1 MSQNHDKKWADMILK
16 NWEPEAAQPEETK
29 TKGLWAAF
37 AILLLTLIGVATYGY
52 LALDKENIQLSQ
64 IPEVAE
70 SVKLVGGRMAAAEAR
85 LHEMSFDWQ
94 ALRQSFAEL
103 DKKVNSRT
111 SATRKYAEK
120 LTAQL
125 ESRVQNRMDERAA
138 VLEARIRE
146 LQSEQQTDR
155 GQLAQLRNELA
166 GIQSG
171 ITAVRHQAGQDLNGL
186 SQRVAANEQ
195 QLIELN
201 EELEPERVD
210 FEVVKK
216 RQHELA
222 PEISLQVT
230 KTNVRYQRFSGWIR
244 YAPEGRTLWVH
255 DQGVQQ
261 PVTFYTKR
269 GDEMYELV
277 VTRVTKDSAVGYLLL
292 PMAEGFEARHAQLT
306 GQTSLRA
313 PRGF

>member
-1 MSQNHDKKWADMILK
+1 MTLQGT
-16 NWEPEAAQPEETK
+16 EPQAAQPEETK

-52 LALDKENIQLSQ
+52 LALDKENVRLSQ

-85 LHEMSFDWQ
+85 LREMSFDWQ
-94 ALRQSFAEL
+94 ALQQSFAEL

-111 SATRKYAEK
+111 SSTRKYAEK

-138 VLEARIRE
+138 GLEARIRE

-155 GQLAQLRNELA
+155 ARLAQLRNELA
-166 GIQSG
+166 GIQSEL
-171 ITAVRHQAGQDLNGL
+171 TAVQRQAGQDFDGL
-186 SQRVAANEQ
+186 SRRVAANEQ

-216 RQHELA
+216 RLHELA

-230 KTNVRYQRFSGWIR
+230 KTNVLYQRFSGWIR
-244 YAPEGRTLWVH
+244 YAPEGRTLWVR

-261 PVTFYTKR
+261 PVTFYTKQ

-292 PMAEGFEARHAQLT
+292 PIEESSRASHARLHEVSGVQ
-306 GQTSLRA
+306 GR
-313 PRGF
+313 RGS